1 MANVTTKRRL
11 GSLTLRRLARNTSL
25 RGTSL
30 RGTFLRDKFLR
41 DKFLRDT
48 SASEIAEFAMIVPLL
63 FMFLIA
69 IFWFGQAFRVYG
81 TLTQATRAGARAA
94 VAPVCATC
102 PASGSTPAQIAQTAV
117 TNAMSAAHLNTAQL
131 VPTSQ
136 WTVPVPNLCQCNSG
150 GTSASSC
157 TSPVSCD
164 ASVSIQMCVQPNVQL
179 SYPTGSQGGMGTCGT
194 SVSLRYQYPF
204 SFKIPLTNLDL
215 GNIQIP
221 GQSQMRV
228 ETQ

>member
-1 MANVTTKRRL
+1 MANLTTKNRL
-11 GSLTLRRLARNTSL
+11 GSLTLRRLARE
-25 RGTSL
+25 
-30 RGTFLRDKFLR
+30 TFLRDKFLR
-41 DKFLRDT
+41 DTR
-48 SASEIAEFAMIVPLL
+48 ASEIAEFAMVVPLL

-102 PASGSTPAQIAQTAV
+102 AASGSTPAQIAQTAV

-131 VPTSQ
+131 VSTSTWTIPVLYQCRTIPPT
-136 WTVPVPNLCQCNSG
+136 PVLCDG
-150 GTSASSC
+150 
-157 TSPVSCD
+157 
-164 ASVSIQMCVQPNVQL
+164 SVTIPICVQPNVQL
-179 SYPTGSQGGMGTCGT
+179 SYAAPTSSQGGMGICGT

-215 GNIQIP
+215 GNIKLP
-221 GQSQMRV
+221 GQAQMRV